1 MVKRLPRGAVGARHS
16 LPRPPPPA
24 GITRPS
30 WLREPFS
37 LSRVATMAGSSVF
50 CNRPSRHP
58 FSGNSFATGMRPSQA
73 PCFGPAHDHPGPA
86 AWLRCRGGGGR
97 EAVKPL
103 WVAAAA
109 DQRRR
114 PLLWAGG
121 MPDTAG
127 FVAPPPPRRAAGAA
141 RARHDF
147 SRPPSRRFAAPAGGP
162 CCPSSSTP
170 LAADG
175 GSATSRAGPKRVPLA
190 AGRGRVAGR
199 QCDRAADF

>member
-1 MVKRLPRGAVGARHS
+1 MFRWDTLSGKLWVGGARVDAVPWS
-16 LPRPPPPA
+16 RDSSGRCWCAPQPTLPPPA

-109 DQRRR
+109 DQRQR
-114 PLLWAGG
+114 PLRWAGG

-127 FVAPPPPRRAAGAA
+127 FVAPPPRRAAGAA

-147 SRPPSRRFAAPAGGP
+147 LRPPSRLFAAPAAFA
-162 CCPSSSTP
+162 C
-170 LAADG
+170 
-175 GSATSRAGPKRVPLA
+175 GS
-190 AGRGRVAGR
+190 
-199 QCDRAADF
+199 D